1 MAAWVAVE
9 RTVAIDETEMAIGPA
24 RILATTVEEA
34 VMTTAAGR
42 TSYHVVAVGRRI
54 NRDGT
59 RSKMSRRLVLTGRP
73 ELLVLVDEHLI
84 GRKRLY
90 EVAR

>member
-42 TSYHVVAVGRRI
+42 T
-54 NRDGT
+54 
-59 RSKMSRRLVLTGRP
+59 P
-73 ELLVLVDEHLI
+73 
-84 GRKRLY
+84 
-90 EVAR
+90 